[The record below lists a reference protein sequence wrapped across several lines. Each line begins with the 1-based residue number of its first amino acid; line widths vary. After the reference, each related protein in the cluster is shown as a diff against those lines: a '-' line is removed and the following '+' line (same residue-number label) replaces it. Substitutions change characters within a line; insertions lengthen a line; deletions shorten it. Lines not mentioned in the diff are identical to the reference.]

1 MTNRLVT
8 IFKFGIVGV
17 VNTAV
22 DAMVFTLLAAAGT
35 SALIAQV
42 ISYSCG
48 VVNSYWWN
56 GRWTFQ
62 DAGRQGK
69 KNEIIRFVITN
80 LMVLALS
87 SLILYICNNTLG
99 WSVVRSKILATLSGM
114 VINYIAS
121 RYWVFRAEPVQGSD
135 PTSDANERSFS

>member
-1 MTNRLVT
+1 MTNRLA
-8 IFKFGIVGV
+8 IILKFGIVGV
-17 VNTAV
+17 LNTVV
-22 DAMVFTLLAAAGT
+22 DAMVFTLLAAACT
-35 SALIAQV
+35 SALIAQL

-69 KNEIIRFVITN
+69 KTEFMRFIITN
-80 LMVLALS
+80 LVVLALS
-87 SLILYICNNTLG
+87 SLILYICNSTLG
-99 WSVVRSKILATLSGM
+99 WGIVMSKILVTLSGM

-121 RYWVFRAEPVQGSD
+121 RYWVFRTNPVQRSD
-135 PTSDANERSFS
+135 PSSDANERSVS

>member
-1 MTNRLVT
+1 MTNRWVT

-17 VNTAV
+17 LNTAV

-35 SALIAQV
+35 PALIAQV

-56 GRWTFQ
+56 GRWTFH

-69 KNEIIRFVITN
+69 KTEIIRFLTTN
-80 LMVLALS
+80 LVVLALS
-87 SLILYICNNTLG
+87 SLILYSCNSTLG
-99 WSVVRSKILATLSGM
+99 WSVMMSKILATLSGM

-121 RYWVFRAEPVQGSD
+121 RYWVFQVSSSQGSD
-135 PTSDANERSFS
+135 PSSDANERSVS

>member
-8 IFKFGIVGV
+8 LFKFGIVGV
-17 VNTAV
+17 LNTAV
-22 DAMVFTLLAAAGT
+22 DAMVFTLLAAVGT
-35 SALIAQV
+35 PALIAQV

-62 DAGRQGK
+62 DAGRQDK
-69 KNEIIRFVITN
+69 KNEIMRFVITN
-80 LMVLALS
+80 LFVLVLS
-87 SLILYICNNTLG
+87 SLILYFCNSTLG
-99 WSVVRSKILATLSGM
+99 WSVVMSKILATLSGM

-121 RYWVFRAEPVQGSD
+121 RYWVFRADPAQGSD
-135 PTSDANERSFS
+135 SSSDANERSVS

>member
-8 IFKFGIVGV
+8 ILKFGIVGV
-17 VNTAV
+17 LNTVV

-35 SALIAQV
+35 TALIAQV

-48 VVNSYWWN
+48 VMNSYWWN

-62 DAGRQGK
+62 NAGRQGK
-69 KNEIIRFVITN
+69 KTEIMRFVITN
-80 LMVLALS
+80 LVVLALS
-87 SLILYICNNTLG
+87 SLILYICNSTLG
-99 WSVVRSKILATLSGM
+99 WSIVISKILATLSGM

-121 RYWVFRAEPVQGSD
+121 RYWVFRADPVQRSD
-135 PTSDANERSFS
+135 PSSDANERSIS

>member
-17 VNTAV
+17 LNTAV
-22 DAMVFTLLAAAGT
+22 DAMVFTLLAAAG
-35 SALIAQV
+35 APVLIAQV

-69 KNEIIRFVITN
+69 KNEIMRFVITN
-80 LMVLALS
+80 LVVLSLS
-87 SLILYICNNTLG
+87 SLILYICNSTLG
-99 WSVVRSKILATLSGM
+99 WSVVMSKILATLSGM

-135 PTSDANERSFS
+135 PSSDANERSVS

>member
-8 IFKFGIVGV
+8 LFKFGIVGV
-17 VNTAV
+17 LNTAV

-35 SALIAQV
+35 PALIAQV

-56 GRWTFQ
+56 GRWTFH

-69 KNEIIRFVITN
+69 KNEIMRFVITN
-80 LMVLALS
+80 LVVLALS
-87 SLILYICNNTLG
+87 SLILYICNSTWG
-99 WSVVRSKILATLSGM
+99 WSVVMSKILATLSGM
-114 VINYIAS
+114 GINYIAS
-121 RYWVFRAEPVQGSD
+121 RYWVFRADSSRGSD
-135 PTSDANERSFS
+135 PLSDANERSVS

>member
-8 IFKFGIVGV
+8 LFKFGIVGV
-17 VNTAV
+17 LNTAV
-22 DAMVFTLLAAAGT
+22 DGMVFTLLAAAGT
-35 SALIAQV
+35 PALIAQV
-42 ISYSCG
+42 ISYCCG

-69 KNEIIRFVITN
+69 KNEIMRFVITN
-80 LMVLALS
+80 LLVLALS
-87 SLILYICNNTLG
+87 SLILYFCNSTLG
-99 WSVVRSKILATLSGM
+99 WSIVMSKILATLSGM

-121 RYWVFRAEPVQGSD
+121 RYWVFRADPAQRSD
-135 PTSDANERSFS
+135 SSSDANERSVS